1 MFFLRALLLAAGA
14 VGFSTWPSVSVQMV
28 TYKRGPLLLEALAQ
42 VEQQEYPGD
51 LEVVIVDDSPESQEE
66 QLDALKES
74 LAIRYIFLPE
84 RMSIGAKRNLA
95 TRSTD
100 AEVICIWDDDD
111 VFTMDRI
118 RKQVEHLRGAD
129 VNCSGIEVASFYS
142 VPDQD
147 PNNGRP
153 SSPTVR
159 LEELT
164 VRPLGL
170 PPIVFAAK
178 LDLGMFR
185 GHFGF
190 GEAWEVS
197 GQGEGTLEPWWEQ
210 VKTLS
215 GAEEP
220 FLYIYLPSSASGGTA
235 LNKNRQPPPCSKLFA
250 LASALSHGRFPELPG
265 PHVSSALSCARAE
278 VQELLSIPKF
288 LDEPSVIAAAGIQRR
303 SVAERQRV
311 QLTADFPSD
320 PALAARSSVARHV
333 WSTLE
338 SAPLATSGWLLVD
351 RPPLRL
357 HPSFLTAEEAA
368 ELQAAVRLD
377 AFGVRDRGGFAPT
390 AAAERLRYRAAE
402 ALGVEVSHLEPL
414 RAVRYGRPEQCFEP
428 HVDWIADPS
437 DEQLLELGQR
447 VASLLVFLSTLPE
460 GRGQTDFPALGV
472 SVTPQTGAALL
483 WPNMD
488 MNGQPLP
495 EMIHE
500 AKPLEEEGLEKIALN
515 VWVRDRPLPTDPAIL
530 ETLFQ
535 S

>member
-142 VPDQD
+142 VPDQ
-147 PNNGRP
+147 
-153 SSPTVR
+153 
-159 LEELT
+159 ELT

-170 PPIVFAAK
+170 PPIVFENT
-178 LDLGMFR
+178 LCFTR
-185 GHFGF
+185 TWWESGHFGF

-210 VKTLS
+210 R
-215 GAEEP
+215 GGQEP

-288 LDEPSVIAAAGIQRR
+288 LDEPSVIAADPLARFAARDRHGGWRAF
-303 SVAERQRV
+303 SVAASRSASGCSSRPTSR
-311 QLTADFPSD
+311 LTRRWRPGLQWHGACGPRWKVL
-320 PALAARSSVARHV
+320 PLPRLAGFWWIARH
-333 WSTLE
+333 
-338 SAPLATSGWLLVD
+338 SG
-351 RPPLRL
+351 
-357 HPSFLTAEEAA
+357 SI
-368 ELQAAVRLD
+368 QA
-377 AFGVRDRGGFAPT
+377 F
-390 AAAERLRYRAAE
+390 
-402 ALGVEVSHLEPL
+402 
-414 RAVRYGRPEQCFEP
+414 
-428 HVDWIADPS
+428 
-437 DEQLLELGQR
+437 
-447 VASLLVFLSTLPE
+447 
-460 GRGQTDFPALGV
+460 
-472 SVTPQTGAALL
+472 
-483 WPNMD
+483 
-488 MNGQPLP
+488 
-495 EMIHE
+495 
-500 AKPLEEEGLEKIALN
+500 
-515 VWVRDRPLPTDPAIL
+515 
-530 ETLFQ
+530 
-535 S
+535 

>member
-1 MFFLRALLLAAGA
+1 MAICKCCLA
-14 VGFSTWPSVSVQMV
+14 FVQMV

-142 VPDQD
+142 VPDQ
-147 PNNGRP
+147 
-153 SSPTVR
+153 
-159 LEELT
+159 ELT

-170 PPIVFAAK
+170 PPIVFENT
-178 LDLGMFR
+178 LCFTR
-185 GHFGF
+185 TWWESGHFGF

-320 PALAARSSVARHV
+320 PALAARSSVARRV

>member
-142 VPDQD
+142 VPDQ
-147 PNNGRP
+147 
-153 SSPTVR
+153 
-159 LEELT
+159 ELT

-170 PPIVFAAK
+170 PPIVFENT
-178 LDLGMFR
+178 LCFTR
-185 GHFGF
+185 TWWESGHFGF

-333 WSTLE
+333 SHGGDPVWGSVSDMYLK
-338 SAPLATSGWLLVD
+338 
-351 RPPLRL
+351 R
-357 HPSFLTAEEAA
+357 AA